1 MPLWYNNDHRL
12 WYQFVH
18 AMVLIAMDVSLEV
31 FVMTGFGDYVR
42 GLREKHE
49 IGLREFCVALE
60 FDPSRWSKMERGLLQ
75 PPTDQEMLE
84 RIAVVLK
91 ISSDTEE
98 FARLRDLAFL
108 SRGQVPD
115 DILSEKELVE
125 CLPMIF
131 RTLRNDEKPTPA
143 QLRKLADKLRHDQRK
158 KVHSD

>member
-1 MPLWYNNDHRL
+1 MRYP
-12 WYQFVH
+12 FVH
-18 AMVLIAMDVSLEV
+18 TLTLIAKELSIEV

-42 GLREKHE
+42 GLRERNE

-75 PPTDQEMLE
+75 PPTDQDLLE
-84 RIAVVLK
+84 RIASVLK
-91 ISSDTEE
+91 ISNDTEE
-98 FARLRDLAFL
+98 FAKLRDLAFL

-131 RTLRNDEKPTPA
+131 RTLRSDEKPTPA

-158 KVHSD
+158 KVQS